1 MLKASIMFSEIFLL
15 SSIFFSVCF
24 HALWLISL
32 LLPLEVVFFPCLY
45 IFSLSLFLSP
55 FFLSLFSV
63 FIFTAAAVGDNEDDD
78 ASLGWANFNYASA

>member
-1 MLKASIMFSEIFLL
+1 MLSGWFLCCYRL
-15 SSIFFSVCF
+15 KLYSSPAF
-24 HALWLISL
+24 
-32 LLPLEVVFFPCLY
+32 